1 MKILSFNEFVNE
13 RYGSNDFSFTK
24 KELSGTVDVKKM
36 FDDILSVYAKRELN
50 ILDTQKQ
57 QEWIDGIYNE
67 FITNYESNEH
77 KEYNNIQDVTYSF
90 NGSCADNRE
99 VGGHKDDCDIEV
111 YDVDTSIIESDIDE
125 YIPDREVVEFLED
138 HIQEWVQEYLVS
150 NAIEHFQ
157 EYGDRREEQMRPEE
171 I

>member
-125 YIPDREVVEFLED
+125 YIPDKEVVEFLED
-138 HIQEWVQEYLVS
+138 HIQEWTQEYLVG

-157 EYGDRREEQMRPEE
+157 EYGDRRE
-171 I
+171 